1 MPYLQRE
8 RHRIVDE
15 TVGDCLEAIRV
26 PQIAQSLGDYAVTL
40 TRLLSDV
47 TVPNVR
53 HGELVMHADC
63 FTKTPIL
70 AVSVDERLHWLG
82 RSLAMHEQQ
91 ERAIYDAFHEET
103 ARLIVEHSWPRGE
116 GIEDER
122 LPIASIADR
131 GSMAY
136 VGYRTAPL
144 ETNLGEYV
152 AFSSPV
158 AFIDAWQ
165 PCHRAP
171 NVLMHELTHIEQ
183 LYRRPLLT
191 PDERFE
197 DWVLENEL
205 ETYHVEAQ
213 AMYGYHA
220 AGQWGLLLEQTGPG
234 ERSLVA
240 LEIDT
245 IRRRHMTNPDDPFW
259 PTKAMKRILRQRNIP
274 IV

>member
-1 MPYLQRE
+1 MPYSQRE

-15 TVGDCLEAIRV
+15 TVQNCLEAIRV

-40 TRLLSDV
+40 TTLLSDV

-63 FTKTPIL
+63 FRKTPIL
-70 AVSVDERLHWLG
+70 AVGVDERLHWLG

-91 ERAIYDAFHEET
+91 EHAIYDAFHEET
-103 ARLIVEHSWPRGE
+103 ARLIVEQSWPRGAA
-116 GIEDER
+116 IEDER

-131 GSMAY
+131 ESMAY
-136 VGYRTAPL
+136 VGYRTASL
-144 ETNLGEYV
+144 ETNLGEYTV
-152 AFSSPV
+152 FSSPV

-165 PCHRAP
+165 PWHRAP
-171 NVLMHELTHIEQ
+171 TVLMHELMHIEQ

-191 PDERFE
+191 PDEQFE
-197 DWVLENEL
+197 DWALENEL

-234 ERSLVA
+234 DRSLVA

-245 IRRRHMTNPDDPFW
+245 IRQRHMTNPEDPFW
-259 PTKAMKRILRQRNIP
+259 PTRAMKRILRQRNIP
-274 IV
+274 IS